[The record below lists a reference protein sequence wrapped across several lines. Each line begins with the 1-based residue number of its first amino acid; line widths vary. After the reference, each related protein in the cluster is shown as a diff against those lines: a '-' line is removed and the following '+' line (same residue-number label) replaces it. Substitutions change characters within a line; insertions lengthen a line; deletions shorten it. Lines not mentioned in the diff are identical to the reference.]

1 MYKYQY
7 GFRKYHSTEYAAL
20 HLLDYLNSEVDAR
33 RIPLNVYLDLSKA
46 FDFLSH
52 SILLDKLKHYGV
64 EGVAHDL
71 LKNYLENRK
80 QFVQLN
86 DHSSELKCV
95 LNGVPQGSILGPL
108 LFLIYIND
116 IPNSSNVF
124 NFLLYAD
131 DTTLFCNLEDID
143 SDYKEFTLN
152 QELQHVHEWLLA
164 NGLQLNVKKTKYML
178 FHKQNKIINKLNL
191 RINNNIINETDKF
204 NFLRLHINSRLTW
217 DSHIKEVSTKIIRTT
232 GIIKKLQL
240 TFPKNILLSIYNS
253 LILPHI
259 NYCILSWGYN
269 SNKIFMLQKKAI
281 RAINSAG
288 YNAHTEP
295 LFKLYNLLKV
305 EDIYKF
311 RLLVFYHNL
320 IYDKAPQHLQNFMPN
335 NSRGVDYYPIRNPR
349 WQPPMHVHTFITG
362 TCRYQ
367 LPMILNDLNS
377 NDIMSE
383 VIKNINNV
391 SLLGFKRIV
400 KTFLLDR
407 YSFTCNIP
415 NCYVC
420 G

>member
-86 DHSSELKCV
+86 DHSSELKYV

-164 NGLQLNVKKTKYML
+164 NGLQLNVKKKTNTCC
-178 FHKQNKIINKLNL
+178 FISKIK
-191 RINNNIINETDKF
+191 
-204 NFLRLHINSRLTW
+204 
-217 DSHIKEVSTKIIRTT
+217 
-232 GIIKKLQL
+232 
-240 TFPKNILLSIYNS
+240 
-253 LILPHI
+253 
-259 NYCILSWGYN
+259 
-269 SNKIFMLQKKAI
+269 
-281 RAINSAG
+281 
-288 YNAHTEP
+288 
-295 LFKLYNLLKV
+295 
-305 EDIYKF
+305 
-311 RLLVFYHNL
+311 
-320 IYDKAPQHLQNFMPN
+320 
-335 NSRGVDYYPIRNPR
+335 
-349 WQPPMHVHTFITG
+349 
-362 TCRYQ
+362 
-367 LPMILNDLNS
+367 
-377 NDIMSE
+377 
-383 VIKNINNV
+383 
-391 SLLGFKRIV
+391 
-400 KTFLLDR
+400 
-407 YSFTCNIP
+407 
-415 NCYVC
+415 
-420 G
+420 